1 MEREDFKRE
10 REKKKQATK
19 EEKDCLYK
27 RKKMCRKVIIL
38 SVKNE
43 SKSGRG
49 HESARDA
56 HPQFSLERRGCNSAQ
71 HQKQQ
76 RCPRSAPA
84 LTKLIESN
92 IVLI

>member
-1 MEREDFKRE
+1 MRISKENA
-10 REKKKQATK
+10 KKKSKQPKKKKTVYIR
-19 EEKDCLYK
+19 E
-27 RKKMCRKVIIL
+27 KKMCRKVIIL

-92 IVLI
+92 LVLI